1 VASWNIRC
9 ISNVRYFQRKV
20 LEYAMIR
27 GSKFP
32 VSPRLWLGDKLKGLK
47 NTSDSNLEILLNAI
61 KEGDEAIMDFNYL
74 FASLVC
80 TLEIRLY
87 F

>member
-1 VASWNIRC
+1 
-9 ISNVRYFQRKV
+9 
-20 LEYAMIR
+20 MIR

-61 KEGDEAIMDFNYL
+61 KEGYEAIMDFNYTMTGRRETAQ
-74 FASLVC
+74 FVS
-80 TLEIRLY
+80 